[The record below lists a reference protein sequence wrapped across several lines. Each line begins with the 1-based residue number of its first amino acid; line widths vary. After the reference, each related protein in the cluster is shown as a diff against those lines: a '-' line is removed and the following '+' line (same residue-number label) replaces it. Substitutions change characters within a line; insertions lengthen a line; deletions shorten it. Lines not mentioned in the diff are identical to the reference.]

1 MAPMINCDSGRM
13 AWNAHPHAALLDGGI
28 AVSNI
33 HASFALRSARRRLH
47 DDGLLCHDR
56 RRAGP
61 QDEPAHKTRARDE
74 KLYCTVSAP
83 PVSFYRFYRYRYST
97 VKASYKASEISC

>member
-61 QDEPAHKTRARDE
+61 QDEGV
-74 KLYCTVSAP
+74 LCVLAP
-83 PVSFYRFYRYRYST
+83 QGR
-97 VKASYKASEISC
+97 EMSC

>member
-61 QDEPAHKTRARDE
+61 QDEGVRCV
-74 KLYCTVSAP
+74 LAP
-83 PVSFYRFYRYRYST
+83 QGR
-97 VKASYKASEISC
+97 EMSC

>member
-61 QDEPAHKTRARDE
+61 QDGACDEYSPRKAVKCRAN
-74 KLYCTVSAP
+74 S
-83 PVSFYRFYRYRYST
+83 
-97 VKASYKASEISC
+97 

>member
-74 KLYCTVSAP
+74 KLYCTGFTGTGTVLSR
-83 PVSFYRFYRYRYST
+83 PVTRP
-97 VKASYKASEISC
+97 VKFRAFLTKRV